1 MSGNTFFPGNNNDT
15 ASIRKNTRYQVSLY
29 QVPIFLGPQAVNN
42 NKALLLLEIF
52 PTQLED
58 ILAMFWWCRED
69 FKKQALT
76 EVGDLERVGYT
87 NNVYVAS
94 LIVPTTTTLM
104 GI

>member
-15 ASIRKNTRYQVSLY
+15 ASKRKSTRYQVSLY

-42 NKALLLLEIF
+42 KKALLLRKIF

-58 ILAMFWWCRED
+58 ILAFFWWSRED

-76 EVGDLERVGYT
+76 EVRDIERMGYT

-94 LIVPTTTTLM
+94 LVVPTTTTM
-104 GI
+104 VGI